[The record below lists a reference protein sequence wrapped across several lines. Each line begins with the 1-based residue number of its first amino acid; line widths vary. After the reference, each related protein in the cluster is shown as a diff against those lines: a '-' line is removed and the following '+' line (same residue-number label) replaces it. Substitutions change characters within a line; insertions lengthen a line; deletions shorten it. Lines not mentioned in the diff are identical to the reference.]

1 MKTIFVS
8 STFAD
13 MQQERNLIHTRIMPE
28 INDSLREQG
37 ESAKFLDFRWGV
49 NTESLDEESAMRKV
63 LSTCFDGI
71 LNSSYVI
78 VFIGNRYLRIGKVII
93 I

>member
-37 ESAKFLDFRWGV
+37 ESAAMLLFR
-49 NTESLDEESAMRKV
+49 RKP
-63 LSTCFDGI
+63 
-71 LNSSYVI
+71 
-78 VFIGNRYLRIGKVII
+78 
-93 I
+93 